1 MSKTGLYLAVT
12 AAATAGAVA
21 LGIATGVITLPGSDD
36 PQAPALAS
44 GEVASPDQP
53 APSADADPAVDAGAD
68 RAADVDPSTKAVE
81 ADPSTDADP
90 AVEAALADPASDP
103 DPAIEAAE
111 ADPVPAD
118 QSPQPATSTLSVAAP
133 VFDLVR
139 AETDGAALVAG
150 AAAPGALLELL
161 VNGEPVE
168 TVDVGRD
175 GKFSAFVDL
184 PQSGAVLALRM
195 SVDGETLLSENE
207 VIVAPADLVAALES
221 PQALSQT
228 PAAPGAATIPAE
240 TGPDAHSAP
249 DPGLAGGADPRAPQ
263 ASDPDAAAR
272 AVPLPRAGE
281 APAPLAAQDDAA
293 GQTPEVPGSTTA
305 RPAQEALATLRLEAA
320 DGPPASPPGSRAE
333 PVPVI
338 ANADPEAPS
347 VPGAEETAALGA
359 LPRDPLIDARSQTAA
374 AAAPDGPSG
383 GPTVLVSGPSGV
395 EVLQTAPL
403 SPGDVALDSISYDAE
418 GDVLLSGRGE
428 DTGFVRVYL
437 DNTPVSTSRIRED
450 GRWRIVLP
458 EIDTGT
464 YTLRVDQ
471 LDAQGAVTAR
481 VESPFLRESA
491 EALEAATAL
500 AQGPIT
506 SVIVQ
511 PGNTLWGI
519 SKGRYGDGL
528 DYVRIYEANRD
539 RIRDPDLIYPGQL
552 FDLPETGTE

>member
-21 LGIATGVITLPGSDD
+21 TGIASGVITLPGSDD
-36 PQAPALAS
+36 PQVPALAS
-44 GEVASPDQP
+44 REAASPDTP
-53 APSADADPAVDAGAD
+53 APSAD
-68 RAADVDPSTKAVE
+68 T
-81 ADPSTDADP
+81 DP
-90 AVEAALADPASDP
+90 AVEARPAADAEPVAKAAGADPASDP
-103 DPAIEAAE
+103 DLATEGAGADPALADQAPGRA
-111 ADPVPAD
+111 ADPV
-118 QSPQPATSTLSVAAP
+118 SVAAP

-168 TVDVGRD
+168 TVDVGGD
-175 GKFSAFVDL
+175 GKFSAFVAL
-184 PQSGAVLALRM
+184 PQDGAVLALRM
-195 SVDGETLLSENE
+195 SVEGETLLSETE
-207 VIVAPADLVAALES
+207 VIVAPVDLVAALES

-228 PAAPGAATIPAE
+228 PAAPGAAGVPAGS
-240 TGPDAHSAP
+240 GPDAHSVA

-263 ASDPDAAAR
+263 ASDPDTAAR

-281 APAPLAAQDDAA
+281 APTPLAAQDDAV
-293 GQTPEVPGSTTA
+293 GQTPQVPGSSTA

-320 DGPPASPPGSRAE
+320 DGPPASSPGSRAE
-333 PVPVI
+333 PASVI
-338 ANADPEAPS
+338 ASADPS
-347 VPGAEETAALGA
+347 RVPGAAETATLDA
-359 LPRDPLIDARSQTAA
+359 LPRDPAIGARSQTAA
-374 AAAPDGPSG
+374 AAAPDGSSG

-491 EALEAATAL
+491 EALETATAL

-528 DYVRIYEANRD
+528 DYLRIYEANRD

-552 FDLPETGTE
+552 FELPETRTE

>member
-21 LGIATGVITLPGSDD
+21 LGIASGVITLPGSDD

-68 RAADVDPSTKAVE
+68 PAADI
-81 ADPSTDADP
+81 DPSTDADP
-90 AVEAALADPASDP
+90 AVEAALSDPASDP

-118 QSPQPATSTLSVAAP
+118 QSPEPATSPLSVAAP

-168 TVDVGRD
+168 TVDVGGD
-175 GKFSAFVDL
+175 GKFSAFVAL
-184 PQSGAVLALRM
+184 PQDGAVLALRM
-195 SVDGETLLSENE
+195 SVDGETLLSETE

-228 PAAPGAATIPAE
+228 PAAPGAATVPAG
-240 TGPDAHSAP
+240 TGPDAQSVP
-249 DPGLAGGADPRAPQ
+249 DPGLAGGAEPSAPQ

-272 AVPLPRAGE
+272 AVPLPRTGE

-320 DGPPASPPGSRAE
+320 DGPPASPSGSRAE
-333 PVPVI
+333 PASVI
-338 ANADPEAPS
+338 ASADPEAPR
-347 VPGAEETAALGA
+347 VPGTEETDALDA
-359 LPRDPLIDARSQTAA
+359 LPRDPLIDARSQIA
-374 AAAPDGPSG
+374 AAAPGAPSD
-383 GPTVLVSGPSGV
+383 GPTVLVSGPRGV

-552 FDLPETGTE
+552 FDLPETRAE